1 MWPTIIAV
9 RALPSPAAAPG
20 RGGGGGLGTSTT
32 AQLTAVA
39 AGRAAHTAVA
49 MAIRGR
55 AGPSDELR
63 WPPFGYAVS
72 MQIKL
77 ERWQMSN
84 RVCLVVTLTEPMF
97 QMVEVKWP
105 LLGVLQK

>member
-20 RGGGGGLGTSTT
+20 RGGGLGTSTT

-97 QMVEVKWP
+97 QMVEVKLP